1 MTERLFKTTDINTEM
16 GYRLLRLEFL
26 NWGTFSN
33 GKIFAVDTSGK
44 TALITGANGSGKST
58 LVDAL
63 LTLLVPSQ
71 KRNYNLASGTE
82 RKRDRDEKTYIQGNY
97 GKTTDES
104 QGSKILKMRDPNDG
118 HISVLLAVFFSEEI
132 KRYATIAQVLWFN
145 NGALDKFYVVAEKEL
160 NIKDDFKHKGDIRN
174 FKKVLKSQDDVK
186 VFDSFKEYVHEFIKN
201 VGLRS
206 EKALDLFN
214 QIVAIKSIGNLKEFI
229 REHMLERHDV
239 NQLIEDL
246 DKNYKNLNDSYN
258 AILQAR
264 RQLQELIPI
273 EEEALKYES
282 ILNEIH
288 ATQGSIFIL
297 PAFFAKEKISLLK
310 EELET
315 TKFNFSKMEDT
326 IKGNEEELIRKR
338 EEERS
343 LYATLENDS
352 VGRRIT
358 ELQKQLID
366 ERKTLVQ
373 RQAAYDKYK
382 NLATNQTLLTKITQ
396 ENFFENRKLA
406 DEKISKNLDSL
417 KEIEK
422 KRDEWVIIR
431 NNLHTQKQD
440 LEIELNSLKTRKDL
454 LPGLQIE
461 IRKEICN
468 SLNIPEEELPYAS
481 ELMQVKSKESD
492 WKGAIEKLL
501 NNFGRSLIVPDEH
514 YSRVNAFINKTKLKG
529 RLVYFRMFE
538 SDGRNSKPTSPKSLF
553 YKLEFKPNS
562 LFTHWLE
569 TRILNDFNYVCADSL
584 KEFQDEDRAVTKEG
598 LIKHSR
604 TRHEKDDRTSIHD
617 KARYILGWSNA
628 DKVKALEEELKNFD
642 KKYSDAYSKMEQLD
656 KDRKTIQKNDL
667 DLREMLRFETFS
679 EIDLTSIE
687 KIIQETENHKKELES
702 STNSLTKIQTKLTS
716 IKSEIQKIE
725 KEKYD
730 LEKKKNNF
738 DRDIQEAEAEIN
750 ECESVLKLIKDDEF
764 EKYKPEIEKRITG
777 ANKVSLT
784 NIKNKQNELHT
795 YFEKQRED
803 KEEVKQRVL
812 TSIVRRMEAY
822 IKNFEVETTELTAE
836 IESIGDFRK
845 ELFKI
850 QNDKLPDFQE
860 KFRRMM
866 DEKVAH
872 QIAEF
877 RENLIEQEKE
887 ITEKIDELNE
897 ALETID
903 YIPGYTFIQL
913 DCQTT
918 VNVEILDFKKE
929 LTDCIPDLEK
939 PEENELK
946 FIKIRDLLDKLKNRS
961 SENTD
966 RWVKLV
972 TDVRNWLDFR
982 AIELTRDDRKQ
993 KEVYDSSAGKSGG
1006 QTVKLAYTIL
1016 ASAISYQFGIREK
1029 KSFRLVVIDEMFNNL
1044 DNQNS
1049 RFAMDLFKQLGLQ
1062 LLVVTPLDKI
1072 SIVEPYISSIHLVAN
1087 NQEGKDSRVYPITM
1101 ETLRKKKEGA

>member
-1 MTERLFKTTDINTEM
+1 MTERLFKMTEINTEM

-33 GKIFAVDTSGK
+33 GKIYSVDTSGK

-97 GKTTDES
+97 GKTTDEAL
-104 QGSKILKMRDPNDG
+104 GSKILKMRDPSEG
-118 HISVLLAVFFSEEI
+118 HISILLAVFYSEEI
-132 KRYATIAQVLWFN
+132 KRYATIAQVMWFN
-145 NGALDKFYVVAEKEL
+145 NGTLDKFYLVGEKEL
-160 NIKDDFKHKGDIRN
+160 TIKEDFNHKGDIKQ
-174 FKKVLKSQDDVK
+174 FKKTLRSQEGVK
-186 VFDSFKEYVHEFIKN
+186 IFDSFKEYVHEFIKN

-229 REHMLERHDV
+229 REHMLEKHDM
-239 NQLIEDL
+239 NQLVEDL

-264 RQLQELIPI
+264 KQMQELVPI
-273 EEEALKYES
+273 EEDAKKYEE
-282 ILNEIH
+282 LLQEIQNI
-288 ATQGSIFIL
+288 QGSIFVL
-297 PAFFAKEKISLLK
+297 PAFFSKEKIALFR
-310 EELET
+310 ENLET
-315 TKFNFSKMEDT
+315 TKFNLSKMTDMTGESVS
-326 IKGNEEELIRKR
+326 ELTRKR

-366 ERKTLVQ
+366 ERKVLVT
-373 RQAAYDKYK
+373 RQTAFDKYR
-382 NLATNQTLLTKITQ
+382 NLAVNLLLQTKISQ
-396 ENFFENRKLA
+396 ESFYENKKLA
-406 DEKISKNLDSL
+406 ESKITKNLDYQ

-431 NNLHTQKQD
+431 NNLHTNKQE
-440 LEIELNSLKTRKDL
+440 LELELNSLKTRKDS

-461 IRKEICN
+461 MRREICEA
-468 SLNIPEEELPYAS
+468 LNIPIDELPYAS
-481 ELMQVKSKESD
+481 ELMQVKAKESD

-501 NNFGRSLIVPDEH
+501 NNFGRSLLVPDKH
-514 YSRVNAFINKTKLKG
+514 YMEVNNFINKTRLKG
-529 RLVYFRMFE
+529 KLVYFRMIE
-538 SDGRNSKPTSPKSLF
+538 NDNRNTKPNSSDSLF

-562 LFTHWLE
+562 PFTYWLE
-569 TRILNDFNYVCADSL
+569 SRILNDFNYICADSL
-584 KEFQDEDRAVTKEG
+584 KEFQKEDRAVTREG

-604 TRHEKDDRTSIHD
+604 TRHEKDDRNSIQD
-617 KARYILGWSNA
+617 KSKYILGWSNS
-628 DKVKALEEELKNFD
+628 DKVKALEEELKNFE
-642 KKYSDAYSKMEQLD
+642 KKYEEAYSKMDTLD
-656 KDRKTIQKNDL
+656 KEKRTIQKNDIE
-667 DLREMLRFETFS
+667 LREILRFENFS
-679 EIDLTSIE
+679 EIDTAPIE
-687 KIIQETENHKKELES
+687 KVIKETESHRKELEV
-702 STNSLTKIQTKLTS
+702 STNSLKKIQEKLDS
-716 IKSEIQKIE
+716 IKQEIQK
-725 KEKYD
+725 
-730 LEKKKNNF
+730 LERDRTEFDKKRHNLE
-738 DRDIQEAEAEIN
+738 RDIQEYETEIK
-750 ECESVLKLIKDDEF
+750 ECESVLALIKDDEYA
-764 EKYKPEIEKRITG
+764 KYKPEIEKRITG
-777 ANKVSLT
+777 TNKLSLT

-795 YFEKQRED
+795 FFEKQRED
-803 KEEVKQRVL
+803 KEEAKQRVL
-812 TSIVRRMEAY
+812 TAIVRKMEAY
-822 IKNFEVETTELTAE
+822 IKNFETETTELTAE
-836 IESIGDFRK
+836 IESIPDFRR
-845 ELFKI
+845 ELTKI
-850 QNDKLPDFQE
+850 QNDKLPEYQE

-877 RENLIEQEKE
+877 REDLNDQEKE
-887 ITEKIDELNE
+887 ILLKIDELNE

-903 YIPGYTFIQL
+903 YIAGYTFIQL
-913 DCQTT
+913 DCQPT
-918 VNVEILDFKKE
+918 VNVEISDFKRE
-929 LTDCIPDLEK
+929 LTECIPDLEH
-939 PEENELK
+939 PEENEAK
-946 FIKIRDLLDKLKNRS
+946 FLKIRDLLDKLKNRS

-982 AIELTRDDRKQ
+982 AIELTREDRKQ

-1101 ETLRKKKEGA
+1101 ETLRKKKEK

>member
-1 MTERLFKTTDINTEM
+1 MTDINTDM
-16 GYRLLRLEFL
+16 GYRLLRMEFL

-33 GKIFAVDTSGK
+33 GKIFAVDTNGK

-97 GKTTDES
+97 GKTTDET
-104 QGSKILKMRDPNDG
+104 QGSKILKMRDPSEG
-118 HISVLLAVFFSEEI
+118 HISVLLAVFYSEEI
-132 KRYATIAQVLWFN
+132 KRYASISQVLWFN
-145 NGALDKFYVVAEKEL
+145 NGNLEKFYVVAEREL
-160 NIKDDFKHKGDIRN
+160 NIKDDFKHKGDIKN
-174 FKKVLKSQDDVK
+174 FKKVLKNQENIK
-186 VFDSFKEYVHEFIKN
+186 VFDSFKEYIHEFIKN

-229 REHMLERHDV
+229 REHMLEKHDV
-239 NQLIEDL
+239 NELIEDL

-264 RQLQELIPI
+264 RQLEELIPI
-273 EEEALKYES
+273 EEESVKYEK
-282 ILNEIH
+282 IVEEIH
-288 ATQGSIFIL
+288 NIQGSIFIL
-297 PAFFAKEKISLLK
+297 PAFFAREKINLLK
-310 EELET
+310 ENLES
-315 TKFNFSKMEDT
+315 TKFNLEKMNDIVES
-326 IKGNEEELIRKR
+326 NEKEIIRKR

-352 VGRRIT
+352 IGRRIT

-366 ERKTLVQ
+366 ERKILVG
-373 RQAAYDKYK
+373 RQSAYDKYK
-382 NLATNQTLLTKITQ
+382 NLAASLLLQTKVTQ
-396 ENFFENRKLA
+396 ENFYENKKLA
-406 DEKISKNLDSL
+406 EEKIHKNLDLL

-422 KRDEWVIIR
+422 KRDHWVVVR
-431 NNLHTQKQD
+431 NTLHNQKQE
-440 LEIELNSLKTRKDL
+440 LESELNSLKTRKDL

-461 IRKEICN
+461 IRKDICN
-468 SLNIPEEELPYAS
+468 FLEIPEDELPYAS
-481 ELMQVKSKESD
+481 ELMQVKSRDSE

-514 YSRVNAFINKTKLKG
+514 YSRVNAYINKTKLKG
-529 RLVYFRMFE
+529 KLVYFRMFE
-538 SDGRNSKPTSPKSLF
+538 TDNKNIKPSSPKSLF

-562 LFTHWLE
+562 LFTHWIE
-569 TRILNDFNYVCADSL
+569 TRILNDFNYICADSL
-584 KEFQDEDRAVTKEG
+584 KEFQEEDRAITKEG

-604 TRHEKDDRTSIHD
+604 TRHEKDDRSSIHD
-617 KARYILGWSNA
+617 KARYILGWSNT

-642 KKYSDAYSKMEQLD
+642 NKYSDAYSKMDQLE
-656 KDRKTIQKNDL
+656 KEKKAIHKTDL
-667 DLREMLRFETFS
+667 DLREILRFESFT
-679 EIDLTSIE
+679 ELDIASIE
-687 KIIQETENHKKELES
+687 KVIQETESHKKDLEN
-702 STNSLTKIQTKLTS
+702 STGDLTKIQSKLTS
-716 IKSEIQKIE
+716 IKSEIQKLE
-725 KEKYD
+725 KEKSE
-730 LEKKKNNF
+730 LEKKRNNL
-738 DRDIQEAEAEIN
+738 DRDMEEADLEIKD
-750 ECESVLKLIKDDEF
+750 CESVLKLIKDDEF
-764 EKYKPEIEKRITG
+764 EKHKSEIEKRVTG
-777 ANKVSLT
+777 TNKLSLS

-795 YFEKQRED
+795 LFEKQRED
-803 KEEVKQRVL
+803 REEIKQRTL

-822 IKNFEVETTELTAE
+822 IKNFEVDTTDLTAE
-836 IESIGDFRK
+836 IESISDFRK
-845 ELFKI
+845 ELSKI
-850 QNDKLPDFQE
+850 QNDKLPEFQD

-877 RENLIEQEKE
+877 RENMVEQEKE
-887 ITEKIDELNE
+887 IIEKIDELNE
-897 ALETID
+897 ALENID

-913 DCQTT
+913 DCQPTA
-918 VNVEILDFKKE
+918 NVEILDFKKE
-929 LTDCIPDLEK
+929 LIDCIPDLEK
-939 PEENELK
+939 PEENESK

-1101 ETLRKKKEGA
+1101 ETLRKKKEGS